1 MPHFGFQLPSFTFP
15 GVPDAGLFE
24 RVAAI
29 AGAAEDAGFDSFWVM
44 DHYRQIPNIGPPN
57 EPMLEAY
64 TVLSGVAARTSRISL
79 GALVTGVTYRNPA
92 FLAKVV
98 TTLDI
103 VSSGRAILG
112 IGAAWNDAESD
123 AYGYDFSRTAER
135 FDLLEDALQICRS
148 MFRQPQSTVQGKV
161 ARVDGAWNVPQ
172 PVQPGGPKILI
183 GGGGERKTL
192 RLTARYAD
200 LWNGFGDAATVH
212 HKLEVLREHCA
223 AIGRDP
229 QEVVTTRLGTLIVAE
244 TMATPGDA
252 SASGKRSAASPT
264 GPSEPGCGGAARM
277 RSAVRRRRCWTWAST
292 ASCSTCPR
300 GHPRRTSGSPARPS
314 HRSADRTRRPGNR
327 LSPATELRGARSV
340 VPQGPGFAR
349 LPWRACGR
357 PQL

>member
-1 MPHFGFQLPSFTFP
+1 MPHFGLQLPSFTFP
-15 GVPDAGLFE
+15 DVPDAGLFE

-29 AGAAEDAGFDSFWVM
+29 AVAAEDAGFDSFWVM
-44 DHYRQIPNIGPPN
+44 DHYHQIPNIGPPS

-92 FLAKVV
+92 FLAKVL

-123 AYGYDFSRTAER
+123 AYGYDFPRTAER
-135 FDLLEDALQICRS
+135 FDRLEDALQICRS
-148 MFRQPQSTVQGKV
+148 MFRQPQSTVHGKV

-200 LWNGFGDAATVH
+200 LWNGFGDPATVH
-212 HKLEVLREHCA
+212 HKLEVLREHCEA
-223 AIGRDP
+223 VGRDP
-229 QEVVTTRLGTLIVAE
+229 EEIVTTRLGTLIVAE
-244 TMATPGDA
+244 TMADAERRKRAWQEERGIPDESIGARLWWGDA
-252 SASGKRSAASPT
+252 DAIRGQAKAMLDVGLGGLLFNMPAESSP
-264 GPSEPGCGGAARM
+264 ED
-277 RSAVRRRRCWTWAST
+277 VRLAGE
-292 ASCSTCPR
+292 ALAP
-300 GHPRRTSGSPARPS
+300 
-314 HRSADRTRRPGNR
+314 
-327 LSPATELRGARSV
+327 LR
-340 VPQGPGFAR
+340 
-349 LPWRACGR
+349 
-357 PQL
+357 